1 MSGASAGQRWLGAL
15 RSTRAPRQHRR
26 YRNLTLGLL
35 AVLVLPPFL
44 RQSFPGAGMIGPILF
59 VVLVAR
65 AMITARGMHLM
76 RVVLTTA
83 MAAVALRGARV
94 GELLPLHSW
103 GLEMAF
109 HLFTVVGFAFVV
121 YEVLRHV
128 LAESPVNVD
137 KLYAAVSAYLLIG
150 LAFASAY
157 EALAFWKPAA
167 FHFPDGRE
175 RDVDGLMYF
184 SLVTLS
190 TVGYGDIVPA
200 LPQARVLA
208 VLEAIL
214 GQLYLAVL
222 MARLVGLH
230 LTQSGAVGPSDVA
243 PRAARDPSSS
253 SSSEAP

>member
-1 MSGASAGQRWLGAL
+1 MLGKL
-15 RSTRAPRQHRR
+15 RSHGATRRPMR

-35 AVLVLPPFL
+35 GVLVLPPFL
-44 RQSFPGAGMIGPILF
+44 RHSFPGAGMVGPALF

-65 AMITARGMHLM
+65 SVVTFRGTRLA

-83 MAAVALRGARV
+83 MVAVALRGARV
-94 GELLPLHSW
+94 GGLLPIRLW
-103 GLEMAF
+103 GAEMAL
-109 HLFTVVGFAFVV
+109 HLLTVLGFAFVV

-128 LAESPVNVD
+128 LAQGPVNAD

-150 LAFASAY
+150 LSFASVY
-157 EALAFWKPAA
+157 EALAFWQPDA
-167 FHFPDGRE
+167 FHFPSDRGH
-175 RDVDGLMYF
+175 DVDTLTYF

-190 TVGYGDIVPA
+190 TVGYGDVVA
-200 LPQARVLA
+200 VLPEARVLA

-230 LTQSGAVGPSDVA
+230 LTQSDAPEARPSTALDGPESHQESQ
-243 PRAARDPSSS
+243 SSS
-253 SSSEAP
+253 AEARP

>member
-1 MSGASAGQRWLGAL
+1 MSGAASGQRWWGTL
-15 RSTRAPRQHRR
+15 RSAGEPSSHRR

-35 AVLVLPPFL
+35 AVLVLPPFV
-44 RQSFPGAGMIGPILF
+44 RHSFPGAGMIGPVLF
-59 VVLVAR
+59 VALVAR
-65 AMITARGMHLM
+65 AMVTTRGMRLA
-76 RVVLTTA
+76 RAVLITA

-94 GELLPLHSW
+94 GQLLPIRSW
-103 GLEMAF
+103 GVEMVF
-109 HLFTVVGFAFVV
+109 HLLTILGLAFVV

-128 LAESPVNVD
+128 LAEGPVNVD
-137 KLYAAVSAYLLIG
+137 KLYAAVSAYLLLG
-150 LAFASAY
+150 LAFASIY
-157 EALAFWKPAA
+157 EALAFWM
-167 FHFPDGRE
+167 PDSFLYGNDHQ

-190 TVGYGDIVPA
+190 TVGYGDIVPV

-208 VLEAIL
+208 VLEAVL

-230 LTQSGAVGPSDVA
+230 LSHSSSLTPPA
-243 PRAARDPSSS
+243 PTPLESSQPSSP

>member
-1 MSGASAGQRWLGAL
+1 MSGVADRQRWWGGL
-15 RSTRAPRQHRR
+15 RNAGDLPGQRR

-44 RQSFPGAGMIGPILF
+44 RQAFPGAGMVGPVLF

-65 AMITARGMHLM
+65 AMVRSRGMLLA
-76 RVVLTTA
+76 RTVLSTA

-94 GELLPLHSW
+94 GELLPVQSW
-103 GLEMAF
+103 GVEMAF
-109 HLFTVVGFAFVV
+109 HLMTVVGFAFVV
-121 YEVLRHV
+121 YEVLHHV
-128 LAESPVNVD
+128 LADGPVNVD
-137 KLYAAVSAYLLIG
+137 NLYAAVSAYLLLG
-150 LAFASAY
+150 LAFASMY
-157 EALAFWKPAA
+157 EALQFWKPGS
-167 FHFPDGRE
+167 FRFGEGHE

-208 VLEAIL
+208 VLEAVL

-230 LTQSGAVGPSDVA
+230 LSHASEPTL
-243 PRAARDPSSS
+243 RAALPSESREPSSP